1 MEKQPCVYILASRPN
16 GTIYIGVTSN
26 LIGRVYQHRQ
36 NLIPGF
42 TQRYNVH
49 NLVWYEVHE
58 QMESAILREKQLKN
72 WSRVAKKRLIE
83 MHNSLWQDLW
93 PDLALPSMASGFA
106 TRSYESGIPCR
117 DDASSKYLYVKI
129 IHELLVS

>member
-16 GTIYIGVTSN
+16 GTLYIGVTSN

-36 NLIPGF
+36 NLIAGF

-72 WSRVAKKRLIE
+72 WSRLAKKRLIE
-83 MHNSLWQDLW
+83 LTNSQWQDLW
-93 PDLALPSMASGFA
+93 PALESPSMAAGSRHSLPG
-106 TRSYESGIPCR
+106 
-117 DDASSKYLYVKI
+117 
-129 IHELLVS
+129 

>member
-16 GTIYIGVTSN
+16 GTLYIGVTSN

-36 NLIPGF
+36 KLIAGF
-42 TQRYNVH
+42 TQRYGISD
-49 NLVWYEVHE
+49 LVWYEVHQ

-83 MHNSLWQDLW
+83 MGNPTWKDLS
-93 PDLALPSMASGFA
+93 PDIGLPSMAAGSRHSLPG
-106 TRSYESGIPCR
+106 
-117 DDASSKYLYVKI
+117 
-129 IHELLVS
+129 

>member
-16 GTIYIGVTSN
+16 GTLYIGVTSN

-36 NLIPGF
+36 KLIAGF
-42 TQRYNVH
+42 TQRYDVH

-72 WSRVAKKRLIE
+72 WSRMAKKWLIE
-83 MHNSLWQDLW
+83 LSNPLWQDLW
-93 PDLALPSMASGFA
+93 FDLVLPSMASGS
-106 TRSYESGIPCR
+106 RHSLPG
-117 DDASSKYLYVKI
+117 
-129 IHELLVS
+129 

>member
-16 GTIYIGVTSN
+16 GTLYIGVTSN

-36 NLIPGF
+36 NLIAGF
-42 TQRYNVH
+42 TQRYKVH
-49 NLVWYEVHE
+49 NLVWYELHE

-83 MHNSLWQDLW
+83 LTNPQWQDLW
-93 PDLALPSMASGFA
+93 PYSELPSMVSGS
-106 TRSYESGIPCR
+106 RHSLPG
-117 DDASSKYLYVKI
+117 
-129 IHELLVS
+129 

>member
-16 GTIYIGVTSN
+16 GTLYVGVTSN

-36 NLIPGF
+36 KLVAGF
-42 TQRYNVH
+42 TQRYNVSD
-49 NLVWYEVHE
+49 LVWYEVHE

-83 MHNSLWQDLW
+83 LANPQWQDLW
-93 PDLALPSMASGFA
+93 PALELPSLAS
-106 TRSYESGIPCR
+106 RQLLLR
-117 DDASSKYLYVKI
+117 RLKRL
-129 IHELLVS
+129 LLVLSIAVPDAILPPA

>member
-16 GTIYIGVTSN
+16 GTLYVGVTSN

-36 NLIPGF
+36 KLIAGF
-42 TQRYNVH
+42 TQRYDVS

-83 MHNSLWQDLW
+83 MTNPLWQDLW
-93 PDLALPSMASGFA
+93 PDLALPSMASRQLLLRCS
-106 TRSYESGIPCR
+106 TSCIH
-117 DDASSKYLYVKI
+117 ASRGSRQSLPG
-129 IHELLVS
+129 

>member
-1 MEKQPCVYILASRPN
+1 MEKQPCVYILASRPS
-16 GTIYIGVTSN
+16 GTLYIGVTSN

-49 NLVWYEVHE
+49 NLIWYEVHE

-72 WSRVAKKRLIE
+72 WSRTAKKRLIE
-83 MHNSLWQDLW
+83 TNNPLWQDLW
-93 PDLALPSMASGFA
+93 LGLTLPSLASRQLLHA
-106 TRSYESGIPCR
+106 LLYLLHPCSR
-117 DDASSKYLYVKI
+117 GSRQSMPG
-129 IHELLVS
+129 